1 MCTGH
6 PREAGPGRER
16 GRGGPAS
23 PGATPGAELYS
34 SYHPLRPVTTM
45 VVYITPVFSSSRLCF
60 NFVIYI
66 YILIFLK
73 SDRCLSMNKDH
84 ASEK

>member
-45 VVYITPVFSSSRLCF
+45 VVYITPVFSF
-60 NFVIYI
+60 
-66 YILIFLK
+66 K
-73 SDRCLSMNKDH
+73 SDRCLSMNKDQ